1 MTVTN
6 VKPEEVDMTMV
17 QANSEA
23 ATKTRS
29 DQLHLDDLHVG
40 QRFTSGSHRLD
51 EAQIKAFAIQ
61 FDPQPFHTDKQA
73 AEQTF
78 FKGLAASGW
87 HTAAITMR
95 LNVESGPPLAGGFV
109 GAGGELSW
117 PAPTRPGDVLHVES
131 EVVEVTPSR
140 SRPDRGT
147 IVLLSRTINQRGDVV
162 QITKAKLVVPR
173 KVAGRL
179 AKYTFDMGGTGD
191 LLLLSL
197 NVPPWEQLHELSRVE
212 LRRTN
217 LVTTNMVAQTGIVSA
232 ASSVGN

>member
-1 MTVTN
+1 MIVTN
-6 VKPEEVDMTMV
+6 IKPEEVDMTTAQV
-17 QANSEA
+17 SSEA
-23 ATKTRS
+23 ATRTPS
-29 DQLHLDDLHVG
+29 DQLYLLTIFMLDNALPPG
-40 QRFTSGSHRLD
+40 RNRLD

-73 AEQTF
+73 AERTF

-117 PAPTRPGDVLHVES
+117 PAPTRPGDLLHVES

-162 QITKAKLVVPR
+162 LIQKAKLVVPR
-173 KVAGRL
+173 RVAAREENQVCKSDHL
-179 AKYTFDMGGTGD
+179 AKLLMPLISRQRSSGT
-191 LLLLSL
+191 
-197 NVPPWEQLHELSRVE
+197 
-212 LRRTN
+212 RT
-217 LVTTNMVAQTGIVSA
+217 
-232 ASSVGN
+232 